1 MIRSGLKLL
10 VAGGLATMGASAF
23 AAGYNCDC
31 SQIVGSCA
39 ASISVKPTES
49 TKGSYGAE
57 LTITSSSPICS
68 KVDYYIDSTPYFTV
82 LSQGNTA
89 SDSTYG
95 LKPIFRE
102 NVKIESCKVCK
113 QVGVEQG
120 TKPGSADQQQEAP
133 ADVDYSG
140 TWSLTASCSF
150 GSGSSQLTLTKA
162 GEGRYTVTG
171 KLPNH
176 SIDSGS
182 VDGTSITVHGSHW
195 MGSTSTY
202 SGTITGPTTMQG
214 TISQSST
221 SEICNWSAH
230 K

>member
-1 MIRSGLKLL
+1 MLRTDLKLL
-10 VAGGLATMGASAF
+10 AIIGLASIGGHVA

-68 KVDYYIDSTPYFTV
+68 KVDYFIDSTPYFTV

-113 QVGVEQG
+113 QVGAEPAKESG
-120 TKPGSADQQQEAP
+120 KADQQA
-133 ADVDYSG
+133 ADSDYSG
-140 TWSLTASCSF
+140 HWSLTGTCSW
-150 GSGSSQLTLTKA
+150 GSGSSQITLTKA
-162 GEGRYTVTG
+162 GQGHYNVTG
-171 KLPNH
+171 RLPNH

-195 MGSTSTY
+195 LGNTSTY
-202 SGTITGPTTMQG
+202 SGTITGPTSMQG
-214 TISQSST
+214 TFTQANT
-221 SEICNWSAH
+221 SEVCNWTAH

>member
-1 MIRSGLKLL
+1 MSTGLKLL
-10 VAGGLATMGASAF
+10 AAGALAAIGANAVAGN
-23 AAGYNCDC
+23 YNCDC
-31 SQIVGSCA
+31 AQIVGSCS

-113 QVGVEQG
+113 QVGGEPAKQSG
-120 TKPGSADQQQEAP
+120 NADRQQETP

-150 GSGSSQLTLTKA
+150 GSGSSQLTLTKVS
-162 GEGRYTVTG
+162 EGHYRVTG
-171 KLPNH
+171 SLPNH
-176 SIDSGS
+176 KIDSGT
-182 VDGTSITVHGSHW
+182 VDGTNITVNGSHW
-195 MGSTSTY
+195 LGSTSTY
-202 SGTITGPTTMQG
+202 SGTITGPTSMQG

-221 SEICNWSAH
+221 SEVCNWSAH